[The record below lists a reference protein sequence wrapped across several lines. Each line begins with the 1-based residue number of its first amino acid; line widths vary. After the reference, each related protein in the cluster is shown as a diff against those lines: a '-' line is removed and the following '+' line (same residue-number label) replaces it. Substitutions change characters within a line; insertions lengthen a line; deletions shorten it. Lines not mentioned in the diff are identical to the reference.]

1 MLILISNTLLY
12 YSWNAEKGIKLLDRC
27 WVSQANAKQR
37 RGRAGRTQPG
47 ECYHLYT
54 LDRFNNCSEYPTPE
68 IQLTP
73 LEHTIINLKVI
84 INTYHIGRYLNEC
97 IVLCKMSNNC

>member
-1 MLILISNTLLY
+1 MFD
-12 YSWNAEKGIKLLDRC
+12 SWDAEKGIKLLDRC

-47 ECYHLYT
+47 ECYHLYSV
-54 LDRFNNCSEYPTPE
+54 DRFNSCSEYPTPE

-73 LEHTIINLKVI
+73 LEHTILNLKVMEYLFI
-84 INTYHIGRYLNEC
+84 QINYVINKTHN
-97 IVLCKMSNNC
+97 VN

>member
-1 MLILISNTLLY
+1 MIY
-12 YSWNAEKGIKLLDRC
+12 KQFYSWNAEKGIKLLNRS

-54 LDRFNNCSEYPTPE
+54 LNCFNNFCHYPIPE

-73 LEHTIINLKVI
+73 LEHTVINLKVYI
-84 INTYHIGRYLNEC
+84 MYTMYIYY
-97 IVLCKMSNNC
+97 KS

>member
-1 MLILISNTLLY
+1 MFD
-12 YSWNAEKGIKLLDRC
+12 SWDAEKGIKLLDRC

-54 LDRFNNCSEYPTPE
+54 LDRFNSCSEYPIPE

-73 LEHTIINLKVI
+73 LEHTILNLKVI
-84 INTYHIGRYLNEC
+84 AYVFI
-97 IVLCKMSNNC
+97 

>member
-1 MLILISNTLLY
+1 M
-12 YSWNAEKGIKLLDRC
+12 LDRC

-54 LDRFNNCSEYPTPE
+54 LDRFNKCSKFPIPE

-73 LEHTIINLKVI
+73 LEHIVINLKVVIYVYIYMIYNVI
-84 INTYHIGRYLNEC
+84 IS
-97 IVLCKMSNNC
+97 IVLINC

>member
-1 MLILISNTLLY
+1 M

-37 RGRAGRTQPG
+37 RGRAGRTRPG
-47 ECYHLYT
+47 ECYHLYS
-54 LDRFNNCSEYPTPE
+54 LDHFNSFSEYPTPE

-73 LEHTIINLKVI
+73 LEHTIITLKVPNYLHVSYI
-84 INTYHIGRYLNEC
+84 LHILYC
-97 IVLCKMSNNC
+97 FV